1 MPTVIR
7 AIRRVDS
14 GSIKVEVVR
23 SSSSLSTRRPIV
35 GVDASVPKGTR
46 RNSQIDTPAAHDFLV
61 ALPYWC
67 EKQTKYRHFGRNS
80 LR

>member
-1 MPTVIR
+1 MVAVTR
-7 AIRRVDS
+7 AMRRVDS

-46 RNSQIDTPAAHDFLV
+46 RNSQIDTPAAHEILKLLHLCLLIFLD
-61 ALPYWC
+61 LC
-67 EKQTKYRHFGRNS
+67 
-80 LR
+80 